1 GLRLHPDTSQDESF
15 AIIANDAERIVVATP
30 NERGVPFAAV
40 AAPGARYAAA
50 WRFDE
55 LRLQGGASVA
65 LADPVVVDGLLSV
78 GEHALLTHPETDQAY
93 AAGLELVVGTLALD
107 PTSRI
112 DVTGRGHL
120 GGNRSGLG
128 ETAHTVDFAPGAQ
141 RGSGGS
147 HGGLG
152 GDYSGNGAAVPNPVY
167 GSASDPRELGSGGGA
182 WSGAGGDGGG
192 RILVDAGAM
201 QIDGAIRADG
211 GISAGTISGE
221 GSGGSVNLRTGVLAG
236 AGPISADGG
245 TTNGASHTG
254 GGGGRVAIRYESGPV
269 PPQNPVS
276 AAGGVGLYGS
286 GEPGSVFVDG
296 P

>member
-1 GLRLHPDTSQDESF
+1 
-15 AIIANDAERIVVATP
+15 
-30 NERGVPFAAV
+30 
-40 AAPGARYAAA
+40 
-50 WRFDE
+50 
-55 LRLQGGASVA
+55 
-65 LADPVVVDGLLSV
+65 
-78 GEHALLTHPETDQAY
+78 
-93 AAGLELVVGTLALD
+93 
-107 PTSRI
+107 
-112 DVTGRGHL
+112 
-120 GGNRSGLG
+120 
-128 ETAHTVDFAPGAQ
+128 
-141 RGSGGS
+141 
-147 HGGLG
+147 
-152 GDYSGNGAAVPNPVY
+152 
-167 GSASDPRELGSGGGA
+167 
-182 WSGAGGDGGG
+182 
-192 RILVDAGAM
+192 M